1 MSGRA
6 RSFWRIGSPIVKGDG
21 RAFNAAMNERRPRAK
36 NLAKDLQR
44 AANPSLSSSM
54 MDTRPDSMV
63 PSRSRLPPAAGH
75 PSREGLADTVLEEL
89 WFGEEEPERPRYDA
103 SRSLAAAVARIEG
116 LKPFPGAAQ
125 KLLKLLREP
134 NYRVR
139 DVQAVMETD
148 PSLAARTL
156 NIANSP
162 LFRGLNP
169 CRSIDQAIVRLGA
182 RNVRDIATGV
192 AAMSMF
198 ADEGGAGRRLRDHC
212 VGVAAVARILA
223 DVALPAEAS
232 SLFLSGLMHDV
243 GKLLLLQSGEMQ
255 YADDHGA
262 HEETH
267 LIERAR
273 LGYDHAVLG
282 SHVMKMWRIP
292 DPTAMLVA
300 WHHQPARAFADGG
313 DPALMV
319 ALLRSADQIEHHLAS
334 GAELDAE
341 TCRHLGEDSA
351 WSYADLGQ
359 CNLREL
365 WPRMRDARHETLSTL
380 IR

>member
-1 MSGRA
+1 
-6 RSFWRIGSPIVKGDG
+6 
-21 RAFNAAMNERRPRAK
+21 
-36 NLAKDLQR
+36 
-44 AANPSLSSSM
+44 
-54 MDTRPDSMV
+54 MV
-63 PSRSRLPPAAGH
+63 PSMSQLPAPMGL
-75 PSREGLADTVLEEL
+75 PSREKLADTVLEEL
-89 WFGEEEPERPRYDA
+89 WFGDEDPGRPRFDA
-103 SRSLAAAVARIEG
+103 SRSLAAAVARVEG
-116 LKPFPGAAQ
+116 LKPFPVAAQ
-125 KLLKLLREP
+125 KLMQLLWDP
-134 NYRVR
+134 NYRMSE
-139 DVQAVMETD
+139 VQAIMETD

-182 RNVRDIATGV
+182 RNVRDLAAGV

-198 ADEGGAGRRLRDHC
+198 ADDDAAGKRLRDHC

-223 DVALPAEAS
+223 EVALPSEAS

-255 YADDHGA
+255 YPEAEGERGA
-262 HEETH
+262 HDETH

-282 SHVMKMWRIP
+282 GHVMKLWRIP
-292 DPTAMLVA
+292 EPTAMLVA

-313 DPALMV
+313 DPGLMV
-319 ALLRSADQIEHHLAS
+319 ALLGAANQIEHRLAL
-334 GAELDAE
+334 GTELDAE
-341 TCRHLGEDSA
+341 TCRHLGEDAA
-351 WSYADLGQ
+351 WAYADLGQ
-359 CNLREL
+359 SDLREL
-365 WPRMRDARHETLSTL
+365 WPRMRDARHETLAAL